1 MVKVNVEVILL
12 SVANPR
18 ICLTIA
24 SHPHHF
30 RARWPNCQLPASFF
44 LFLRVSLT
52 AGVLFVD
59 YIKKTRYT
67 RELMYPGSSPQPVT
81 NGSWWINTLAP
92 LLPGWSNTGACSVPA
107 FSRVGLHPPTMV
119 TGSEMVLWP
128 FLPYKCSF
136 LHLNTCFSLGLWRIP
151 N

>member
-1 MVKVNVEVILL
+1 MEVILP

-30 RARWPNCQLPASFF
+30 RAHWPNCQLPASLF
-44 LFLRVSLT
+44 LFLRVSVT

-59 YIKKTRYT
+59 YIEKTRYT
-67 RELMYPGSSPQPVT
+67 RELMSPGSSPQPVT
-81 NGSWWINTLAP
+81 NESWWINTLDP

-107 FSRVGLHPPTMV
+107 LRAPQQSRAPPTHH
-119 TGSEMVLWP
+119 GNRLRNGPSA
-128 FLPYKCSF
+128 FLSLQVF

>member
-1 MVKVNVEVILL
+1 MEVILP

-24 SHPHHF
+24 FHPHHF
-30 RARWPNCQLPASFF
+30 RAHWPNCQLPASLF
-44 LFLRVSLT
+44 LFLRVSVT

-59 YIKKTRYT
+59 YIEKTRYT
-67 RELMYPGSSPQPVT
+67 RELMSPGSSPQPVT
-81 NGSWWINTLAP
+81 NESWWMNTLDP

-107 FSRVGLHPPTMV
+107 LRAPQQCWAPPTHHGNRLRNGPSASLSLQV
-119 TGSEMVLWP
+119 
-128 FLPYKCSF
+128 F